1 MKVLAI
7 NGSPRVGGNT
17 ETLLRKAMEPI
28 AAAGHGTELI
38 QLGGRP
44 IRGCTACGACTRKK
58 NRQCIMDDDMFNL
71 TFAKMID
78 AHAILI
84 GSPSYF
90 ANVTAEIAALI
101 SRAGYVA
108 LANGGLLRRKIGAAV
123 VAKRRGGAVHVLDS
137 IHHLYLVNQMII
149 PGSNYWNMGLGTVQ
163 LDVLDDEEGLK
174 NVASL
179 GEQIVWLF
187 RLLENDV

>member
-1 MKVLAI
+1 
-7 NGSPRVGGNT
+7 
-17 ETLLRKAMEPI
+17 
-28 AAAGHGTELI
+28 
-38 QLGGRP
+38 
-44 IRGCTACGACTRKK
+44 
-58 NRQCIMDDDMFNL
+58 MFNL

-90 ANVTAEIAALI
+90 ANVTAEITALI

-137 IHHLYLVNQMII
+137 IHHLFLVNQMII